1 MAKFVRSDAW
11 DRFFDSIF
19 YFPEFSHVFDKHA
32 SGADVNAVG
41 KESFEIVHVK
51 MVRSASVWGAQGEH
65 PAKVARAVILPVGIG
80 VGGSF
85 GSEGRNWKMD
95 AGMAPDTVHLEEYF
109 LEILSGQGGGE
120 I

>member
-1 MAKFVRSDAW
+1 MSKFVRCDAW
-11 DRFFDSIF
+11 DRFFGAIF
-19 YFPEFSHVFDKHA
+19 YFPELSHVFDEHA
-32 SGADVNAVG
+32 SGANVNAVG

-51 MVRSASVWGAQGEH
+51 MVGSASVWWAQGEH

-85 GSEGRNWKMD
+85 GSEGGNWKMD
-95 AGMAPDTVHLEEYF
+95 AGMTPDAVHLEEDF

>member
-1 MAKFVRSDAW
+1 MAKFVRSNAW

-19 YFPEFSHVFDKHA
+19 YLPEFSRVFDKHA
-32 SGADVNAVG
+32 SWADVNAVG

-51 MVRSASVWGAQGEH
+51 MVGNASFWGAQGEH
-65 PAKVARAVILPVGIG
+65 PTKVARAVILPVGIG
-80 VGGSF
+80 EGGSF
-85 GSEGRNWKMD
+85 GSEGGNWKMD
-95 AGMAPDTVHLEEYF
+95 AGMAPDVVYLEEYF